1 MIEVGSP
8 TPRVSP
14 RRGPLYA
21 LERQRWLAGLALLL
35 AVPLPLT
42 GVVTWPVVAV
52 FAGVA
57 SLVGLSR
64 QVLRPVPNWV
74 ENLLAPLVVVIVVMA
89 GGLRFGILRPVAHLA
104 VLVAAVRLPGSAR
117 PERTR
122 TVAALLALVGVAGIA
137 SSTHVALVAYLVVV
151 LGAVVTAAARLE
163 LLSLAE
169 RGGGGRRVDW
179 PPPRLVAATVLIAFA
194 VATPLFALLP
204 RLRSPFAAAPMTG
217 GAVSGFRE
225 TVSLNNIRSIQVS
238 RARALH
244 VKLEDGEE
252 PGGEWLR
259 LVGATTQSYRGGL
272 WAQGQKG
279 RERLLPGPDGEV
291 VLEAESGPS
300 AQLAVTIEK
309 PSDRVFLPPGATRLE
324 VAERVTFWRDPQ
336 GSLGTQRRLEPP
348 ITYGVVFQPGEVVL
362 PPPNEGDLELPDE
375 LAELRPFA
383 AELTAGATNATAAAN
398 LLEEHL
404 RTQFG
409 YTLQWP
415 LDAPFQRDPVAWFL
429 FEGKRGHCEFFA
441 SAMVMLLRALDVP
454 ARLQTGY
461 LGGEPDGAGGWVV
474 RDSNAHAW
482 VVAWVD
488 GRWRVFDPTPAAG
501 RPAFSSAAR
510 LAPWRLTWLRVE
522 EAWDRWVLTFS
533 LADQLELLRR
543 GWESATAAWRP
554 ALRLLVAG
562 VLAGGLLALALAW
575 RRRLVSAGPREIPEV
590 TARAVDRLRRE
601 TVRRGWVVAGVT
613 PRALGGEITR
623 RCPAAGESAGWLVA
637 THEAVRYGGQE
648 APAAAE
654 VRRRLQATMRCL
666 AAADGSGA
674 GVESAHAPP
683 ARPAKRGR

>member
-1 MIEVGSP
+1 M
-8 TPRVSP
+8 
-14 RRGPLYA
+14 
-21 LERQRWLAGLALLL
+21 LL

-57 SLVGLSR
+57 LLVGLSR

-122 TVAALLALVGVAGIA
+122 TVAALLAIVGVAGIA
-137 SSTHVALVAYLVVV
+137 SSTHVALVGYLVVV

-163 LLSLAE
+163 LLGLAE

-204 RLRSPFAAAPMTG
+204 RLRSPFAALPMTG

-244 VKLEDGEE
+244 VKLDEGEE
-252 PGGEWLR
+252 PAGEWLR

-291 VLEAESGPS
+291 VLGGEFATPARLSI
-300 AQLAVTIEK
+300 TIEK
-309 PSDRVFLPPGATRLE
+309 ASDRIFVPPGATRLR

-336 GSLGTQRRLEPP
+336 GSLGIQQRLEPP
-348 ITYGVVFQPGEVVL
+348 ITYGVTFQPGEVVL
-362 PPPNEGDLELPDE
+362 PPPNAGDLELPDE
-375 LAELRPFA
+375 LVELRSLA
-383 AELTAGATNATAAAN
+383 AEVTAGATNATAAAN
-398 LLEEHL
+398 FLEEHL

-441 SAMVMLLRALDVP
+441 SAMVMLLRALDIP

-474 RDSNAHAW
+474 RDANAHAW

-488 GRWRVFDPTPAAG
+488 GRWRAFDPTPAAG
-501 RPAFSSAAR
+501 RPAFSSATR
-510 LAPWRLTWLRVE
+510 LPPWRLTWLRVE

-543 GWESATAAWRP
+543 GWDGAAAGWRR
-554 ALRLLVAG
+554 AVRLAIG
-562 VLAGGLLALALAW
+562 AAVLAGLLGVVAAAW
-575 RRRLVSAGPREIPEV
+575 RRRRA
-590 TARAVDRLRRE
+590 TAATVPLNEATACAVDRLRRE
-601 TVRRGWVVAGVT
+601 AVRRGWAMAGVT
-613 PRALGGEITR
+613 PRVLGGEVTR
-623 RCPAAGESAGWLVA
+623 RCPAAGESAHWLVA
-637 THEAVRYGGQE
+637 THEAVRYGGQK

-654 VRRRLQATMRCL
+654 VRRRLRATMRCL
-666 AAADGSGA
+666 AAADGSGK

-683 ARPAKRGR
+683 ARPAGQGR